1 MSTSAELAI
10 DPSLR
15 DQSVPETSKVGGTKR
30 KTRVSQSNAAS
41 SPSTSTG
48 RTTRRSAGVAASQD
62 VGGKVTGEPA
72 RGEEE
77 NLNGYWGP
85 SNPVRLP
92 SSLVKYPAP
101 PSSEADLLESALQKR
116 PRRSSPTKRSKPS
129 TTIPNPGFIHDAQ
142 TTGNV
147 GGPSGSAD
155 DARGLSLAGIEDLA
169 AAAIAANVKASGI
182 FPYFPMYPVG
192 VTPFRY
198 PCLTPSIPNPQ
209 PGDPHNP
216 KFRPFNPHAPA
227 PASTAKGTVPSQ
239 STSSSHTSG
248 STTQNQGQAGIPEAR
263 EQQEKNLN
271 IDPQL
276 TELSRSSQI
285 PPQTPQ
291 QSQSSGM
298 PQGVNHSAAEQIPQQ
313 ASTSLMDHD
322 TAASA
327 DAAFESISALL
338 SASQGV
344 YPTLDSIDY
353 GQTQ

>member
-85 SNPVRLP
+85 SNP
-92 SSLVKYPAP
+92 
-101 PSSEADLLESALQKR
+101 KR